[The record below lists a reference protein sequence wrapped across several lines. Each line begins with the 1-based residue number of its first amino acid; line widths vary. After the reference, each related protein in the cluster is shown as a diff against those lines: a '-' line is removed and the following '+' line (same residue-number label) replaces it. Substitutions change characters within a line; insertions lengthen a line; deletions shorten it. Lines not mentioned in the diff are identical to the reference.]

1 MPFWFFSPCM
11 FFTYVDY
18 GCSFGIVTLLYA
30 GTAVMGYMMFGDSSE
45 SQFTLNMP
53 KGLVASKVAVWTTV
67 CQTTSP
73 SVFSYN

>member
-1 MPFWFFSPCM
+1 MNGIRFFHRVC
-11 FFTYVDY
+11 VDY

-53 KGLVASKVAVWTTV
+53 NDLVSSKVAVWTTV
-67 CQTTSP
+67 GHSTSA
-73 SVFSYN
+73 SVSSYN